1 MSVSTHAKSVETS
14 IHFSIHFQHFTPE
27 ETMNLLIVEDNLKM
41 RNAIRDMF
49 KRYFKNIYECDN
61 GLSAVAL
68 YKKEKPNWVF
78 MDIKMEGMDGITAAG
93 EITKQFP
100 DARII
105 IVTGYD
111 DNDYREEAK
120 ARGAV
125 GYVLK
130 ENLNEIINIINK

>member
-1 MSVSTHAKSVETS
+1 
-14 IHFSIHFQHFTPE
+14 
-27 ETMNLLIVEDNLKM
+27 MNLLIVEDNLKM
-41 RNAIRDMF
+41 RNVIRDMF

-78 MDIKMEGMDGITAAG
+78 MDIKMEGMDGITAVG

-111 DNDYREEAK
+111 DNDFRKEAK
-120 ARGAV
+120 DKGAA

-130 ENLNEIINIINK
+130 ENLNEIFKIINK